1 VAIKRTAA
9 DAHFSSCIRH
19 AAEWCCQHCGAVG
32 STPDGEAGCKL
43 EASHLLG
50 RRSAVTRWDVLNCV
64 SLCHTCHREFT
75 ENPSD
80 FYKWVESMWPGRWD
94 ILNEKRRHIIKNN
107 KATRDEVSQHYRDE
121 YNRMRKTGK
130 TDLVSWI

>member
-1 VAIKRTAA
+1 MQCAHLIGRRTASTRYDTLNA
-9 DAHFSSCIRH
+9 VCLC
-19 AAEWCCQHCGAVG
+19 AECHMKF
-32 STPDGEAGCKL
+32 GESPH
-43 EASHLLG
+43 EWV
-50 RRSAVTRWDVLNCV
+50 R
-64 SLCHTCHREFT
+64 
-75 ENPSD
+75 
-80 FYKWVESMWPGRWD
+80 WVESMWPGRWD